1 MGTTGFLRPRA
12 QCSRRPILKSRVKVL
27 LVSLAGLLGIL
38 GAWWYS
44 GPFLLLRLLPE
55 PSFDTVVIEG
65 AEASG
70 RTIDLQGQWFNEGKL
85 SELIIRSS
93 RQQGGWSRPQ
103 NITIRN
109 GKLRGSIR
117 IMGLG
122 RNGEAEGV
130 RASSLQKGHTERA
143 QSAAPTN
150 IKIENML
157 IEADCRIPLYIAPG
171 VTDVTVRNC
180 TFTGRSVSTVVY
192 LCAESAGNTIEGNTF
207 ATKAG
212 REVIA
217 VDGSARNKILG
228 NSFEQLPF
236 GGIYL
241 YRNCGEGGTVR
252 HQTPR
257 ENVIKG
263 NTFHSGPRWGS
274 YGIWLGSRGGWSPY
288 CGQDSGHPFG
298 SSADNGDF
306 ADDNTVIGNIF
317 SDQAVRTIRNNGQRN
332 RIAP

>member
-1 MGTTGFLRPRA
+1 LRLRGLR
-12 QCSRRPILKSRVKVL
+12 SLGKTL
-27 LVSLAGLLGIL
+27 LAFAAGAAGIL

-44 GPFLLLRLLPE
+44 APFLLLRLLPE
-55 PSFDTVVIEG
+55 PSYETFVIEG
-65 AEASG
+65 AAASNQV
-70 RTIDLQGQWFNEGKL
+70 IDLQGQWVNEGKL
-85 SELIIRSS
+85 TEVRIRSVP
-93 RQQGGWSRPQ
+93 QENGWSRPQ

-122 RNGEAEGV
+122 RNGEAEAV
-130 RASSLQKGHTERA
+130 RESSLQKGHTERA

-150 IKIENML
+150 IKIENLL
-157 IEADCRIPLYIAPG
+157 IEADSRIPLYIAPG

-180 TFTGRSVSTVVY
+180 TFTGRSVSTAIY
-192 LCAESAGNTIEGNTF
+192 LCAESAGNTIAGNTF
-207 ATKAG
+207 ATKVG

-217 VDGSARNKILG
+217 VDGSARNRIIE
-228 NSFEQLPF
+228 NTFENLPF

-257 ENVIKG
+257 ENLIEG
-263 NTFHSGPRWGS
+263 NIFEGCPRWSS

-298 SSADNGDF
+298 SSADNRDF
-306 ADDNTVIGNIF
+306 ADDNTVTGNTF
-317 SDQAVRTIRNNGQRN
+317 AHQAVRTIRDDGR
-332 RIAP
+332 RTHIAP